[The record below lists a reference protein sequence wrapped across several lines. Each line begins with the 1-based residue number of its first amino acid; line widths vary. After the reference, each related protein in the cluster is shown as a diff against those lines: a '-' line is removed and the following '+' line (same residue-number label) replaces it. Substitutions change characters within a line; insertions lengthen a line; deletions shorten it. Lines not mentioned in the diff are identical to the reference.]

1 VNKALLMG
9 LVTQLPRESAGMVA
23 FEVGVPQE
31 RLGRQ
36 WLQRATVIAGGHI
49 ANDARALR
57 PAQWIFAEGRLTVRD
72 GLPLVEAVT
81 LFTIADEPSPPADK
95 WAPERTHAS
104 PRPHDRIGYPRRLYA
119 GTPRERIVWVRP
131 TTVRPHASSTA
142 GRLHSHNG
150 PTPALQRVS
159 GVGYRLATH

>member
-1 VNKALLMG
+1 MNKALLMG

-119 GTPRERIVWVRP
+119 GTARADCLGAAD
-131 TTVRPHASSTA
+131 HCSSA
-142 GRLHSHNG
+142 
-150 PTPALQRVS
+150 RVIDCWS
-159 GVGYRLATH
+159 PPFA

>member
-1 VNKALLMG
+1 MG
-9 LVTQLPRESAGMVA
+9 LVTMPPRESAGRVA
-23 FEVGVPQE
+23 FEVGLPQE
-31 RLGRQ
+31 RMGRQ
-36 WLQRATVIAGGHI
+36 WLQRATVIAGGHL
-49 ANDARALR
+49 ADDARALR
-57 PAQWIFAEGRLTVRD
+57 PAQWIFAEGRLTVRN
-72 GLPLVEAVT
+72 GLPLVQAVT
-81 LFTIADEPSPPADK
+81 LFTVGDAPSPPVDK
-95 WAPERTHAS
+95 HASERTHAS
-104 PRPHDRIGYPRRLYA
+104 PRPHDRIGHPRRLHA